1 MWNHASKGLGDAFIL
16 GSTQGSS
23 ELRHG
28 LNFGEAEHCLRCCA
42 GTSSPLSSVL
52 DESGGFESQCLDA
65 FCGHTGLMEV
75 ARGLAGLQESLS
87 DCKKPQEGTVLC
99 LFFKFYTHTHVCV
112 CISMYLET
120 AWFLHFI
127 CGRSITTLF
136 FLSKLCPLTGE
147 A

>member
-65 FCGHTGLMEV
+65 FCGHTGLMDV

-99 LFFKFYTHTHVCV
+99 LFFKFYTHTRVCV
-112 CISMYLET
+112 YFYVLRNCLVFALYL
-120 AWFLHFI
+120 WQKHNYFI
-127 CGRSITTLF
+127 F
-136 FLSKLCPLTGE
+136 CPSC
-147 A
+147 AP